1 MIRRLWDFPTLYLYL
16 SWRLLSFSDMQVYF
30 GLWIFLPFTI
40 VHFQISFEVARE
52 CRYKLIVVIFV
63 ILVTVNYIHWSC
75 GSFLWY
81 LPICFFINGHL
92 MISYSLTYIFFSY
105 RAIPFIWMVFFFQ
118 SLWEVNVCS
127 LSIFNQVFQRKYPV
141 IEMVKMAVG
150 QAAAKR
156 VPLLCGY

>member
-92 MISYSLTYIFFSY
+92 MISYSLTYIFSVIGQFHSY
-105 RAIPFIWMVFFFQ
+105 EWVFFQ

-150 QAAAKR
+150 RAAAKK